1 MTTPNLIYLANVP
14 RGIEPLFNLLIIFL
28 FLSEA
33 KMLKIYPFPLKSL
46 CFKMFVVLVSTPF
59 FIRISLFRAGILFR
73 KVKIIVDAV
82 TFSNMPTSRS
92 TTSRISVFFI
102 KNSRNY
108 SGTHEP
114 RRHQG
119 SGDSILNAI
128 ALMTAERIDG
138 IGAPALILPTLVADK

>member
-1 MTTPNLIYLANVP
+1 M
-14 RGIEPLFNLLIIFL
+14 FII
-28 FLSEA
+28 
-33 KMLKIYPFPLKSL
+33 
-46 CFKMFVVLVSTPF
+46 
-59 FIRISLFRAGILFR
+59 
-73 KVKIIVDAV
+73 
-82 TFSNMPTSRS
+82 
-92 TTSRISVFFI
+92 
-102 KNSRNY
+102 RNY